1 MPNKRITQLNQL
13 DVIANEDLFAV
24 VDLDGQETKKV
35 TFDGLKQ
42 NLPGTATGSA
52 QNTYIV
58 PVDITVQDSQ
68 ELWLTGS
75 TYENTS
81 MIHLSWTGPTG
92 NMDIFLPD
100 ATSETNTYR
109 SIRLISDST
118 FSTSTIADLFPSAS
132 QTLDNSS
139 GAYRINKAYEGI
151 MVWSDGT
158 EWFRIQSKAG

>member
-1 MPNKRITQLNQL
+1 MSDKRITQLNQL
-13 DVIANEDLFAV
+13 DEIANEDLFAV
-24 VDLDGQETKKV
+24 VDIDGQETKKV

-42 NLPGTATGSA
+42 NLPGTSTGSA

-92 NMDIFLPD
+92 DMDIFLPD

-109 SIRLISDST
+109 SIRLVSDST

-151 MVWSDGT
+151 MVWSDGN

>member
-35 TFDGLKQ
+35 TFDSLKQ
-42 NLPGTATGSA
+42 NLPGTATGST

-92 NMDIFLPD
+92 DMDIFLPD

>member
-1 MPNKRITQLNQL
+1 MPDKRITQLNQL
-13 DVIANEDLFAV
+13 DEIANEDLFAV
-24 VDLDGQETKKV
+24 VDIDGQETKKV

-42 NLPGTATGSA
+42 NLPGTSTGSA

-68 ELWLTGS
+68 QLWLTGS

-92 NMDIFLPD
+92 DMDIFLPD

-109 SIRLISDST
+109 SIRLVSDST
-118 FSTSTIADLFPSAS
+118 FTTSTIADLFPSAS

-151 MVWSDGT
+151 MVWSDGN